1 MWATKFKVSVRT
13 KKFEKINNLYDWSK
27 LGNTETQ
34 ILCTL
39 QLKTNIG
46 IKYGK
51 FVKASNRTQF
61 YDPFYN

>member
-13 KKFEKINNLYDWSK
+13 KKFEPINNLYDWSK
-27 LGNTETQ
+27 LRNTETQ

-51 FVKASNRTQF
+51 FVKASNRTQTF
-61 YDPFYN
+61 DHFYN